1 MSAVAVA
8 EAFRIMVRSGVS
20 FVLLLSKITELLFN
34 LVMINPS
41 YCLPSLWSIT
51 VSEVAMDKSV

>member
-8 EAFRIMVRSGVS
+8 DAFRIMVRSGVS
-20 FVLLLSKITELLFN
+20 FVLLLSKITELLLN

-41 YCLPSLWSIT
+41 YCLPSLWSIN
-51 VSEVAMDKSV
+51 VSEVAIDKFV